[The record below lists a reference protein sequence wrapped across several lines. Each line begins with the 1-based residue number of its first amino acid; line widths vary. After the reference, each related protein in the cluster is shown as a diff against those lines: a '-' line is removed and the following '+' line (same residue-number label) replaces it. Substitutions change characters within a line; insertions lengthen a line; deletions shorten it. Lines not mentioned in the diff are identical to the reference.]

1 MAEKKE
7 KKATPAKRKTRKA
20 PRARASARAGS
31 EKPARGRKPASR
43 DGSAAVDTAGERPAG
58 RSKVESPSGSR
69 ITLLV
74 VESPAK
80 AKTLQ
85 KYLEG
90 DFVVIASKGH
100 IKDLPKRGGV
110 DIEKGFKES
119 YEVIKDKGKE
129 NVLQTIRQHARK
141 AGRILLATD
150 PDREGEAIA
159 WHIKEEIEKSGSKA
173 EIRRVLMN
181 EITRKGVREGV
192 AKPSDLDPNLYEAQ
206 RTRRVLDRIGGYP
219 LSNLLWKKLVFGLSA
234 GRVQTPA
241 LRILVDQQAAI
252 DAFVPRPY
260 WLIEAHLAG
269 SRPPV
274 FTALLDTVNGDKL
287 PKIGSRPAAES
298 ESDAQRFREELT
310 GGLFRVSRIVKRE
323 RSSRMPAPYIT
334 SKLQQDA
341 ANRLGMQP
349 SRTMRVAQALYE
361 GISVGKGK
369 NAETVGLITYMRTD
383 SVRLSNE
390 AVQECRQYIASTF
403 GEAFLPA
410 KPNHFK
416 SKSKAV
422 QDAHEAIRPT
432 RMDLPPEAVRHY
444 LTEER
449 YKLYKLIWDRFV
461 ACQMIPAV
469 YDQTSVEIECRAE
482 ERSYGLRASGSV
494 LRVPGWKAVYGAN
507 AAAPLAGEESEQPED
522 EDRTLPE
529 LAENEKLTL
538 EEPRVVVQA
547 KQTEP
552 PPYYTEASLVKKLE
566 EEGIGRPSTYA
577 EILSKVQARDYVHK
591 NQNRLVPTEL
601 GRLVIER
608 LVDGKFDLA
617 DIDFTRKLEE
627 DLDAI
632 AEARAKRIDV
642 LAPFHERLQEK
653 IAKSLQEGGKWWP
666 PPQPTGE
673 SCPECGNKLVK
684 RWGRNGLFIGCDGY
698 PDCKYTRSYKTDGN
712 GPEKQAELTDQI
724 CELCGAPMM
733 KRWGRNGWFLGCST
747 FPKCKNT
754 RSLPLGVKCPEC
766 GGDLIEIRTR
776 GRKRSFFGCSN
787 YASEK
792 KCQFR
797 LWQRPVPQPCPRCQA
812 PFLVRA
818 GSARKTMLRCIKE
831 GCGFRREEEAAENEP
846 TAQPDNDRSL
856 SPTGTEGG
864 EQQ

>member
-1 MAEKKE
+1 MAEKK
-7 KKATPAKRKTRKA
+7 KKRATPAKRKTASRTRAEKSVQDA
-20 PRARASARAGS
+20 PERPEPGEDGAGAAAAGARAPKRSRAKSPAPSA
-31 EKPARGRKPASR
+31 
-43 DGSAAVDTAGERPAG
+43 D
-58 RSKVESPSGSR
+58 
-69 ITLLV
+69 TLLV

-80 AKTLQ
+80 AKTLE

-90 DFVVIASKGH
+90 TVTVIASKGH
-100 IKDLPKRGGV
+100 LKDLPKRGGV
-110 DIEKGFKES
+110 DIENGFKET

-129 NVLQTIRQHARK
+129 GVLQTIRQQARK
-141 AGRILLATD
+141 VSRVLLATD

-159 WHIKEEIEKSGSKA
+159 WHIKEEIEKGGAKA
-173 EIRRVLMN
+173 EISRVLMN

-192 AKPSDLDPNLYEAQ
+192 ANPTDLDPNLYEAQ

-241 LRILVDQQAAI
+241 LRILVDQQALI
-252 DAFVPRPY
+252 DAFEPRPY
-260 WLIEAHLAG
+260 WLIEAHLVG
-269 SRPPV
+269 TRRPA
-274 FTALLDTVNGDKL
+274 FNALLDTVDGEKL

-298 ESDAQRFREELT
+298 ESDAQRFSGDLSAAT
-310 GGLFRVSRIVKRE
+310 YRVARIVKRE
-323 RSSRMPAPYIT
+323 RSSRSPAPYIT

-361 GISVGKGK
+361 GIALGKSK

-390 AVQECRQYIASTF
+390 AVEECRQHIASTY
-403 GEAFLPA
+403 GENLLPA

-416 SKSKAV
+416 SKSKGV

-432 RMDLPPEAVRHY
+432 RMDLPPEAVRQY
-444 LTEER
+444 LTDER
-449 YKLYKLIWDRFV
+449 FKLYKLIWDRFV

-469 YDQTSVEIECRAE
+469 YDQTSVEIEAQAGEHR
-482 ERSYGLRASGSV
+482 YGLRASGSI
-494 LRVPGWKAVYGAN
+494 LRVPGWKMVYGA
-507 AAAPLAGEESEQPED
+507 AAVAPLAGEEGEQPED

-529 LAENEKLTL
+529 LEENEQLQL
-538 EEPRVVVQA
+538 QEPGVVVQA

-552 PPYYTEASLVKKLE
+552 PPYFTEASLVKKLE

-591 NQNRLVPTEL
+591 VQNKLVPTEL
-601 GRLVIER
+601 GRLVIKR
-608 LVDGKFDLA
+608 LVEGEFDLA
-617 DIDFTRKLEE
+617 DLDFTRKLEE

-632 AEARAKRIDV
+632 AEAKTKRLDV

-653 IAKSLQEGGKWWP
+653 IAKSLEQEGKWWP
-666 PPQPTGE
+666 PPEPLE
-673 SCPECGNKLVK
+673 ENCPECGTRLVK
-684 RWGRNGLFIGCDGY
+684 RWGRNGLFIGCEGY
-698 PDCKYTRSYKTDGN
+698 PECKYTRSYRTDADE
-712 GPEKQAELTDQI
+712 PEKQAELTDHM

-787 YASEK
+787 YATET

-797 LWQRPVPQPCPRCQA
+797 LWQRPVPEPCPQCSA

-818 GSARKTMLRCIKE
+818 GSAKRTFLRCIKE
-831 GCGFRREEEAAENEP
+831 GCGYRREEGEDAESESTTESKP
-846 TAQPDNDRSL
+846 ESSL
-856 SPTGTEGG
+856 SSGGSG
-864 EQQ
+864 EQQLTS